1 MHFSLRLSLMSVAL
15 VAASMSHSGW
25 AQTPTPAMIEQ
36 FKSLPKAQQE
46 ALAQQY
52 GIDLSTITGGMGSAA
67 GTQLAQP
74 GQPLVQAMKPLQP
87 KLSSNKKEAE
97 DAPVLARFGM
107 DLFDGQKVNFA
118 PTDDAQIPADYRLG
132 IGDELV
138 IQMFG
143 KENNEVTLQI
153 NREGEI
159 NLPKLG
165 PVSVSGLAF
174 VEATQ
179 LIKARIQ
186 EQLLGV
192 DAVIAVGG
200 LRSINVF
207 MAGEVNVPGAY
218 SMNALSTV
226 SQALFQAG
234 GISDIG
240 TLRDVQVKRNGEL
253 VESFDI
259 YDLLMRGDTSSDIR
273 LHSGDVVF
281 VPTYQH
287 LVQIHG
293 EVKRSMEYEVTADE
307 TLQDVLDMAGGFKA
321 TALESKVVLVQKTQG
336 DRLPSATNIDTTN
349 AQAMATVLKDGDQ
362 IRVYPVSEAL
372 DNVVSLEGAVV
383 RDGDYG
389 WQEGMR
395 LSDLISDVRRD
406 LSANVDLQYG
416 LILREM
422 NAELDLDVIQFSPID
437 VITEPDAA
445 QNPVLHPRD
454 RVLFFDYVQ
463 IEDDENKTL
472 QERLTDKANKQR
484 EYEMLWS
491 QNQRDAQANNRN
503 SITYDSSDAQALPNP
518 AQVSFSGS
526 VEQAEMSF
534 AANND
539 DSDESSQSGSQRDDV
554 TRFEREALL
563 EPVLKKLKAQADETM
578 SVKIASIS
586 GAVKRSGE
594 YPIPQDATLHDLVV
608 ASGGLKDSAFL
619 RSVELRRIVEQAN
632 GDVVAEYQNFD
643 LSNSEEMVNIAIQS
657 RDHVNVRMNT
667 DWNPTDAIELTG
679 QVRFPGTYLIQ
690 PGETLAQIIVRA
702 GGLKRDAFPQGA
714 VFTRQEI
721 AELENARAA
730 EFADSL
736 RRDFASSLLTEESVN
751 STYEEVALITQKLEM
766 FEGQGRLLIDLPS
779 AINGDPSS
787 NIEVV
792 DGDKLHIPK
801 VSNTVTVVGEV
812 RRQGTHTYQGNFDL
826 DDYLA
831 LGAGPTARADEGAI
845 YIVKANGS
853 VVIPESSLT
862 QFSSGAE
869 QLSPGDTIIVPV
881 DAQHKESI
889 TLWRDI
895 TQIVYQS
902 TVAIAAVARL

>member
-1 MHFSLRLSLMSVAL
+1 MQFSLRLSFISAVFVTVGLSASAL
-15 VAASMSHSGW
+15 

-36 FKSLPKAQQE
+36 FKSLPRAQQE

-52 GIDLSTITGGMGSAA
+52 GIDLSAVTGGMGRTA
-67 GTQLAQP
+67 GVQLAEP
-74 GQPLVQAMKPLQP
+74 GQALPQATQPLPQATQPLT
-87 KLSSNKKEAE
+87 
-97 DAPVLARFGM
+97 PVLQSDETKEQDEKTLSRFGM
-107 DLFDGQKVNFA
+107 DLFDAAKVTFA

-143 KENNEVTLQI
+143 KENSEVTLQI

-159 NLPKLG
+159 SLPKLG
-165 PVSVSGLAF
+165 PISISGLAF
-174 VEATQ
+174 VEATR
-179 LIKARIQ
+179 LIKERIQ

-192 DAVIAVGG
+192 DAVVAVGG

-218 SMNALSTV
+218 SMNALTTV

-240 TLRDVQVKRNGEL
+240 SLREVQVKRNGVL
-253 VESFDI
+253 VESFDV
-259 YDLLMRGDTSSDIR
+259 YDLLMRGDTSADIR
-273 LHSGDVVF
+273 LQSGDVVF

-287 LVQIHG
+287 LVQVHG
-293 EVKRSMEYEVTADE
+293 EVKRPMEYEVTGDE
-307 TLQDVLDMAGGFKA
+307 TLQDVLKMAGGFTS
-321 TALESKVVLVQKTQG
+321 TALESKVVLVQKNQG
-336 DRLPSATNIDTTN
+336 DRLPSATNIDTSN
-349 AQAMATVLKDGDQ
+349 SVAMSKSLQDGDQ
-362 IRVYPVSEAL
+362 VLVYPVSEAL

-383 RDGDYG
+383 REGDYG
-389 WQEGMR
+389 WQAGLR

-406 LSANVDLQYG
+406 LSPNVDLQYG

-422 NAELDLDVIQFSPID
+422 NPELDIQIIQFSPID
-437 VITEPDAA
+437 VITQLEPNNDPA
-445 QNPVLHPRD
+445 LKPRD

-463 IEDDENKTL
+463 NNAQYPSEENVDQKEADL
-472 QERLTDKANKQR
+472 AA
-484 EYEMLWS
+484 EYES
-491 QNQRDAQANNRN
+491 R
-503 SITYDSSDAQALPNP
+503 
-518 AQVSFSGS
+518 
-526 VEQAEMSF
+526 
-534 AANND
+534 
-539 DSDESSQSGSQRDDV
+539 ESKSKEV
-554 TRFEREALL
+554 KEERFEREDLL
-563 EPVLKKLKAQADETM
+563 EPVLKKLKSQADENM
-578 SVKIASIS
+578 LVKIASIS
-586 GAVKRSGE
+586 GAVKLSGE
-594 YPIPQDATLHDLVV
+594 YPISQDATLQDLVI
-608 ASGGLKDSAFL
+608 AAGGLKDSAFL
-619 RSVELRRIVEQAN
+619 RSVELRRIVEKAN
-632 GDVVAEYQNFD
+632 GDTVAEYQNFD
-643 LSNSEEMVNIAIQS
+643 LSNSSEMSKIAIQS
-657 RDHVNVRMNT
+657 RDHVNVRMNP
-667 DWNPTDAIELTG
+667 DWNPTDSVELSG

-690 PGETLAQIIVRA
+690 PGETLSQVIVRA

-721 AELENARAA
+721 AKLENERAA
-730 EFADSL
+730 EFAESL

-751 STYEEVALITQKLEM
+751 STYQEVALITQKLEM

-779 AINGDPSS
+779 ALNGDPSS
-787 NIEVV
+787 NIELT

-812 RRQGTHTYQGNFDL
+812 RRQGTHTYQSGFDL

-831 LGAGPTARADEGAI
+831 LGAGPTARADEGAV

-853 VVIPESSLT
+853 VVIPETSLT

-881 DAQHKESI
+881 DTQHKESI

>member
-1 MHFSLRLSLMSVAL
+1 MQFSLRLSFISAAVVAVGL
-15 VAASMSHSGW
+15 SASAF

-36 FKSLPKAQQE
+36 FKSLPRAQQE

-52 GIDLSTITGGMGSAA
+52 GIDLSSITGGMGSTA
-67 GTQLAQP
+67 GVQLAQP
-74 GQPLVQAMKPLQP
+74 GQALPQAIQPLT
-87 KLSSNKKEAE
+87 
-97 DAPVLARFGM
+97 PVLQSVETKEQDEKTLSRFGM
-107 DLFDGQKVNFA
+107 DLFDAAKVTFA

-143 KENNEVTLQI
+143 KENSEVTLQI

-159 NLPKLG
+159 SLPKLG
-165 PVSVSGLAF
+165 PISISGLAF
-174 VEATQ
+174 VEATR
-179 LIKARIQ
+179 LIKERIQ

-192 DAVIAVGG
+192 DAVVAVGG

-218 SMNALSTV
+218 SMNALTTV

-240 TLRDVQVKRNGEL
+240 SLREVQVKRNGVL
-253 VESFDI
+253 VESFDV
-259 YDLLMRGDTSSDIR
+259 YDLLMRGDTSADIR
-273 LHSGDVVF
+273 LQSGDVIF
-281 VPTYQH
+281 VPTYQN
-287 LVQIHG
+287 LVQVHG
-293 EVKRSMEYEVTADE
+293 EVKRPMEYEVTGDE
-307 TLQDVLDMAGGFKA
+307 TLQDVLKMAGGFKS

-336 DRLPSATNIDTTN
+336 DRLPSATNIDTSN
-349 AQAMATVLKDGDQ
+349 SVAMSKPLHDGDQ
-362 IRVYPVSEAL
+362 VRVYPVSEAL

-383 RDGDYG
+383 REGDYG
-389 WQEGMR
+389 WQAGLR

-406 LSANVDLQYG
+406 LSPNVDLQYG

-422 NAELDLDVIQFSPID
+422 NPELDMQIIQFSPID
-437 VITEPDAA
+437 VITQLEPNND
-445 QNPVLHPRD
+445 PVLNPRD

-463 IEDDENKTL
+463 IKDDENKTL

-491 QNQRDAQANNRN
+491 QNQRESQQVDRNVSDNLRPQSNSVQNNAQ
-503 SITYDSSDAQALPNP
+503 YPNEDNVDQQEVNLTSKHE
-518 AQVSFSGS
+518 AR
-526 VEQAEMSF
+526 
-534 AANND
+534 
-539 DSDESSQSGSQRDDV
+539 ESKSKEV
-554 TRFEREALL
+554 KEERFEREELL
-563 EPVLKKLKAQADETM
+563 EPVLKKLKSQADEHM

-586 GAVKRSGE
+586 GAVKLSGE
-594 YPIPQDATLHDLVV
+594 YPISENATLQDLVI
-608 ASGGLKDSAFL
+608 AAGGLKDSAFL
-619 RSVELRRIVEQAN
+619 RSVELRRIVEKAN
-632 GDVVAEYQNFD
+632 GEVVAEYQNFD
-643 LSNSEEMVNIAIQS
+643 LSNSSEMANIAIQS
-657 RDHVNVRMNT
+657 RDHVNVRVNT
-667 DWNPTDAIELTG
+667 DWNPTDSVELSG

-690 PGETLAQIIVRA
+690 PGETLSQVIVRA

-721 AELENARAA
+721 AELENERAA
-730 EFADSL
+730 EFAESL

-779 AINGDPSS
+779 ALNGDPSS

-812 RRQGTHTYQGNFDL
+812 RRQGTHTYQSDFDL

-853 VVIPESSLT
+853 VVIPETSLT
-862 QFSSGAE
+862 KFSSGAE

>member
-1 MHFSLRLSLMSVAL
+1 MQFSLRLSFISAAFVAVGL
-15 VAASMSHSGW
+15 NASAL

-36 FKSLPKAQQE
+36 FKSLPRAQQE

-52 GIDLSTITGGMGSAA
+52 GIDLSAVTGGMGRTV
-67 GTQLAQP
+67 GVQLAQP
-74 GQPLVQAMKPLQP
+74 GQALPQATQPLT
-87 KLSSNKKEAE
+87 
-97 DAPVLARFGM
+97 PVLQSDETKDQDEKTLSRFGM
-107 DLFDGQKVNFA
+107 DLFDAAKVTFA
-118 PTDDAQIPADYRLG
+118 PTDDTQIPADYRLG

-143 KENNEVTLQI
+143 KENSEVTLQI

-159 NLPKLG
+159 SLPKLG
-165 PVSVSGLAF
+165 PISISGLAF
-174 VEATQ
+174 VEASR
-179 LIKARIQ
+179 LIKERIQ

-192 DAVIAVGG
+192 DAVVAVGG

-218 SMNALSTV
+218 SMNALTTV
-226 SQALFQAG
+226 TQALFQAG

-240 TLRDVQVKRNGEL
+240 SLREVQVKRNGVL
-253 VESFDI
+253 VESFDV
-259 YDLLMRGDTSSDIR
+259 YDLLMRGDTSADIR
-273 LHSGDVVF
+273 LQSGDVVF

-287 LVQIHG
+287 LVQVHG
-293 EVKRSMEYEVTADE
+293 EVKRPMEYEVTGDE
-307 TLQDVLDMAGGFKA
+307 TLQDVLNMAGGFTS

-336 DRLPSATNIDTTN
+336 DRLPSATNIDTSN
-349 AQAMATVLKDGDQ
+349 SVAMSKPLQDGDQ
-362 IRVYPVSEAL
+362 VRVYPVSEAL

-383 RDGDYG
+383 REGDYG
-389 WQEGMR
+389 WQVGLR

-406 LSANVDLQYG
+406 LSPNVDLQYG

-422 NAELDLDVIQFSPID
+422 NPELDMQIIQFSPID
-437 VITEPDAA
+437 VITQLEPNND
-445 QNPVLHPRD
+445 PVLNPRD

-463 IEDDENKTL
+463 IKDDENKTL

-491 QNQRDAQANNRN
+491 QNQRESQQANRN
-503 SITYDSSDAQALPNP
+503 VNDNLRPQSNSVQNNAQYP
-518 AQVSFSGS
+518 S
-526 VEQAEMSF
+526 VENVDQQEVDLASEYE
-534 AANND
+534 AR
-539 DSDESSQSGSQRDDV
+539 ESKSKEDKEE
-554 TRFEREALL
+554 RFDREELL
-563 EPVLKKLKAQADETM
+563 EPVLKKLKSQADENM

-586 GAVKRSGE
+586 GAVKLSGE
-594 YPIPQDATLHDLVV
+594 YPISQDATLQDLVI
-608 ASGGLKDSAFL
+608 AAGGLKDSAFL
-619 RSVELRRIVEQAN
+619 RSVELRRIVEKAN
-632 GDVVAEYQNFD
+632 GEVVAEYQNFD
-643 LSNSEEMVNIAIQS
+643 LSNSSEMSNIAIQS

-667 DWNPTDAIELTG
+667 DWNPTDSVELSG

-690 PGETLAQIIVRA
+690 PGETLSQVIVRA

-721 AELENARAA
+721 AELENERAA
-730 EFADSL
+730 EFAESL

-779 AINGDPSS
+779 ALNGDPSS

-812 RRQGTHTYQGNFDL
+812 RRQGTHTYQSGFDL

-853 VVIPESSLT
+853 VVIPETSLT